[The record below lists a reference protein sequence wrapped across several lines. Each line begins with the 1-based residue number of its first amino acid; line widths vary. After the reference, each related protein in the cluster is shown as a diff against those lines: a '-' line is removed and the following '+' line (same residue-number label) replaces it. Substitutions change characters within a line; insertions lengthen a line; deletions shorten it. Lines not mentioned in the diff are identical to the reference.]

1 MKKKEK
7 VIFGICLALFL
18 GAGAFAAAYYMS
30 VRQNEKV
37 YERMA
42 EEAAAVTVS
51 PAPPLEAAGQNDGEK
66 MQKQQEDNETD
77 SVQIPI
83 DFASLQAENPDIYA
97 WIRIPGTKVDYP
109 VLQREGDD
117 GYYLNRTVEGVQGL
131 PGSLYTESCS
141 SRDFTDCNTVIY
153 GHNMRDGSM
162 FGGLDAYADQEY
174 MEEYGQILIYTPQH
188 QYTYQIFAA
197 VTYDNRHILWTY
209 DGKDRIQLQAFLD
222 SLRQGGFS
230 GTWNEQLQAT
240 GDDRILTLSTCNGND
255 RQRFLVEA
263 VLIDEK

>member
-7 VIFGICLALFL
+7 VIFAVCLALFL
-18 GAGAFAAAYYMS
+18 GAGAFAGAYYLS
-30 VRQNEKV
+30 VRQNEKA
-37 YERMA
+37 YEKMA

-51 PAPPLEAAGQNDGEK
+51 PAPSLADSGQDAGEK
-66 MQKQQEDNETD
+66 MQKQQEDNETAQ
-77 SVQIPI
+77 VQIPV
-83 DFASLQAENPDIYA
+83 DFAFLQAENPDIYA
-97 WIRIPGTKVDYP
+97 WIRIPGTKLDYP

-162 FGGLDAYADQEY
+162 FGGLGAYADQKY
-174 MEEYGQILIYTPQH
+174 MEEHGQILIYTPQH

-197 VTYDNRHILWTY
+197 VTYDDRHILHSY
-209 DGKDRIQLQAFLD
+209 DGKDRMQLQLFLD
-222 SLRQGGFS
+222 SLRQEGFS
-230 GTWNEQLQAT
+230 GTWNEQMQVT

>member
-1 MKKKEK
+1 MKKK

-18 GAGAFAAAYYMS
+18 GAGAFAATYYLS
-30 VRQNEKV
+30 VKQNEKV
-37 YERMA
+37 YEKMA
-42 EEAAAVTVS
+42 EEAAVETVS
-51 PAPPLEAAGQNDGEK
+51 PAPSLAADGQDDGKK
-66 MQKQQEDNETD
+66 MQKQQENNETAQ
-77 SVQIPI
+77 VQIPV

-117 GYYLNRTVEGVQGL
+117 DYYLNRTVEEVRGL

-174 MEEYGQILIYTPQH
+174 MEEHSQILIYTPQH

-263 VLIDEK
+263 VLTDEE